1 MLWLLLFR
9 GDRQA
14 FRRWFAAP
22 ARWWERVLAATASA
36 VVFAVLGLVV
46 RLIVAPLPLL
56 PLNELFLTIL
66 AWSGGGALTG
76 MLLALLFPK
85 TLLCIVYP
93 FSSLLDVEVADTEVG
108 EVEIDSKP
116 R

>member
-9 GDRQA
+9 RDREA
-14 FRRWFAAP
+14 FKRWFAAP
-22 ARWWERVLAATASA
+22 AKWWERVLAAVASA
-36 VVFAVLGLVV
+36 VVFAVLGLVA
-46 RLIVAPLPLL
+46 RLIAAPLPLL
-56 PLNELFLTIL
+56 PLNELFLAVL

-76 MLLALLFPK
+76 VLLALLFPK
-85 TLLCIVYP
+85 AMLCIVYP

-108 EVEIDSKP
+108 DIEVDTEP